1 MQWFALLVQ
10 VAQARSGAG
19 HMGVQTNPAKGPY
32 LCAGIPSD
40 QAQFAAGTAGPGR
53 LPRAGTAPPRPRPKP
68 QDLSVALR
76 RVAGTQA
83 QAPCGREEVAPAGR
97 GGAGR
102 GYLPSPAR
110 DGDVRALIPENKG
123 SWGWL
128 PPPPSS
134 WGQPLNLNLY
144 LTLCPEGGE
153 EACLSRDRT
162 RPPPP
167 VRQTRRA
174 CTPRLRLAP
183 NCLVLQG
190 SGVLGSFEIRGAEA
204 LGVGAPSRRRSPE
217 SRRAP
222 PPDPAPRQPP
232 SCAGQAGFSARRVG
246 SHYSAAN

>member
-1 MQWFALLVQ
+1 MGRGTWGCRRTPPKVLTS
-10 VAQARSGAG
+10 ARASVRPSAVCCWDCGAREAP
-19 HMGVQTNPAKGPY
+19 TD
-32 LCAGIPSD
+32 SD
-40 QAQFAAGTAGPGR
+40 R
-53 LPRAGTAPPRPRPKP
+53 PPLPRPKP
-68 QDLSVALR
+68 PDLSVALR

-83 QAPCGREEVAPAGR
+83 QAPRGREEEAPAGR

-110 DGDVRALIPENKG
+110 EGDVRALIPENKG

-162 RPPPP
+162 GPPPSLP
-167 VRQTRRA
+167 RTQRA
-174 CTPRLRLAP
+174 CNPLRPLGSRD
-183 NCLVLQG
+183 LQG
-190 SGVLGSFEIRGAEA
+190 SDSPQTARCSRALGFRGLLNLGGAEA
-204 LGVGAPSRRRSPE
+204 LGVWVPSHRRSPA

-222 PPDPAPRQPP
+222 PPDPAPSPPP

>member
-1 MQWFALLVQ
+1 MVRAASPGRAGPEWGGAYGGADEPRQGSLPLRGHPVRPSAVCCWDC
-10 VAQARSGAG
+10 GAG
-19 HMGVQTNPAKGPY
+19 EAPT
-32 LCAGIPSD
+32 
-40 QAQFAAGTAGPGR
+40 GR
-53 LPRAGTAPPRPRPKP
+53 DRPPRPRPKP